1 MICWVCP
8 KDRIRLPLKRHIL
21 IWLKSIIRRP
31 TRLEFNPDTDIE
43 LFVCDMTIP
52 IISHRYLNSFTMM
65 IQGDDKAADKFKEV
79 TEAYEVL
86 TDDKQRE
93 LYDSYGHAGVDP
105 NSGFGAESPFGQG
118 GFQGFNFG
126 DGSFHFSTSGGGG
139 AEQIDPEELFEA
151 FFGKGNSRRKRG
163 PRKGADLQG
172 HVRLTFREA
181 VFGASKEL
189 DIRYQE
195 ADPKTGRVE
204 VKERQVT
211 VQVPAGI
218 DSGMNLRLSGQGA
231 DGSPG
236 APRGN
241 LIVTVVVEEDDYFHR
256 DGVDVHVNVPISI
269 IQAILGGTVEVKTL
283 DGVVEMKIPKGSQP
297 DAKLMMRGK
306 GIPYVNGRERGNQI
320 VHLKIQIPKEI
331 TSRQEDILREFDKET
346 EKSGLG
352 ICGRLASAAGSA
364 FDSLFRGG
372 HKKEK
377 DTDSSSEQK
386 ANKDENKTDEGD
398 VKKQMAP

>member
-1 MICWVCP
+1 
-8 KDRIRLPLKRHIL
+8 L
-21 IWLKSIIRRP
+21 S
-31 TRLEFNPDTDIE
+31 
-43 LFVCDMTIP
+43 
-52 IISHRYLNSFTMM
+52 
-65 IQGDDKAADKFKEV
+65 
-79 TEAYEVL
+79 
-86 TDDKQRE
+86 DDKQRE
-93 LYDSYGHAGVDP
+93 LYDNYGHAGVDP
-105 NSGFGAESPFGQG
+105 NSGFGGESPFGQGG

-126 DGSFHFSTSGGGG
+126 DGSFHFSTSGGG
-139 AEQIDPEELFEA
+139 AEQIDPEEIFEA
-151 FFGKGNSRRKRG
+151 FFGRGSSRRKRG

-195 ADPKTGRVE
+195 VDPKTGRTE
-204 VKERQVT
+204 VKERHVT
-211 VQVPAGI
+211 VEVPAGI

-231 DGSPG
+231 EGSPG

-256 DGVDVHVNVPISI
+256 DGVDVHVNIPISI
-269 IQAILGGTVEVKTL
+269 TQAILGGTVEVKTL
-283 DGVVEMKIPKGSQP
+283 DGVVEMKIPKGAQP

-306 GIPYVNGRERGNQI
+306 GILYVNGRERGNQI

-331 TSRQEDILREFDKET
+331 TTRQEEILREFDKET

-364 FDSLFRGG
+364 FDSLFRGV
-372 HKKEK
+372 HKKDQGNDPSTGHTISKDGEK
-377 DTDSSSEQK
+377 V
-386 ANKDENKTDEGD
+386 DEIDA
-398 VKKQMAP
+398 KKQMAS